1 MNTNKKRLLLL
12 ILILVICLPICTN
25 ASVLTGAEYVGENI
39 CEEESVKKVLVLV
52 GYLLYIAKVAV
63 PLILVVLGTF
73 DIFQAV
79 MGKDEKDLTKSVKTL
94 LLRIVLGIFI
104 FFIPSIV
111 NWAFEVFNDASNGDT
126 NNSCVTCVLDP
137 GNC

>member
-12 ILILVICLPICTN
+12 ILILIVCLPICAN

-39 CEEESVKKVLVLV
+39 CDEESVKKVLVLV

-63 PLILVVLGTF
+63 PLILVVRGTF
-73 DIFQAV
+73 DIYKAI

-94 LLRIVLGIFI
+94 LLRIALGIFI
-104 FFIPSIV
+104 FFIPNIV
-111 NWAFEVFNDASNGDT
+111 KWAFEVFNENSGGDT
-126 NNSCVTCVLDP
+126 NNACVTCVLDP